1 MFVDDIKS
9 GLKQF
14 LTAQGID
21 VNVTDLY
28 IYGHEIKAPEIQIGL
43 IDDSTYEPAQTF
55 MRETLRNMPIQI
67 VVYSGQL
74 KINGDKFTN
83 YKACEHITDFVREWI
98 EANKTKLGVGIIVRQ
113 SITNT
118 MPLNSGANIYYKVM
132 RYRIVA

>member
-83 YKACEHITDFVREWI
+83 YKACEHITDLVREWI
-98 EANKTKLGVGIIVRQ
+98 ETNKTKLGVGIIVRQ

-132 RYRIVA
+132 RYRVVA